1 MDERKGVTVSYLRQL
16 ARKYLREGAGA
27 SRGRE
32 LVSSL
37 AERIPALGRLARM
50 AGLATSRR
58 GSGDVGGEEK
68 ALDSGPADS
77 RDAKGPAS
85 ESVPLPPPE
94 SAAAPQ
100 ARELSEEP
108 ITQPGSGPRTRPAR
122 VVTFPARVKARR
134 DPDEEDTQPLSP
146 EAPTPRPSS
155 SPKGDSPAAA
165 KPAPASEPPHAAEPL
180 VEGFFVTK
188 MAGEKEARRHHLLEE
203 QAPRLPPADASPER
217 DEHLAMLPLDYQDD
231 AMVLLA
237 RDPHTLFVFWDFSDA
252 SRNRAL
258 DELPAPRAVLKVFD
272 GEGVSREVDF
282 ALESR
287 SFYLQGM
294 TPGRTYRVEAHF
306 VGSDGRSRRIGHSSN
321 RATLPPAGPSADT
334 SIRFLRMPPPP
345 VVDRLRE
352 AVPSAASARVP
363 RVEER
368 EYVTWR
374 RVQLPGSAGVVDV
387 PEVHR
392 ERTEA
397 YVDAPRVPGASD
409 QRYVEE
415 AYLESAP
422 RAPGASDQQYARV
435 GEATLG
441 EGAVLAP
448 SRAPGA
454 SDQRYLAVELAPGA
468 SDQRYDVAS
477 PYLEVPRAPGASD
490 QRYDVASPYLEVP
503 RAPAASDQR
512 YGQAQLPGGVS
523 EYRYLEVP
531 RAPGASDQ
539 RYVAGG
545 QGTSDQRYLSV
556 PRAAEA
562 SDQRYLSVPRAAGAS
577 DQRYLTVPRAAGASD
592 QQYLSVPRAAG
603 ASDQRYLSA
612 DRATGASDQQ
622 YLTVPRAAGASDQ
635 RYLSVDRATGAS
647 DQQYLTVPRAAGASD
662 QRCLSADHATGTSD
676 QPGAS
681 RTAGGSDAWSPESP
695 RSRGDVT
702 EARDLPSSP
711 PVGTSAPVGAEA
723 SFPSGPSTQGTASTD
738 SWRPTEPEPPK
749 DPWALSVARGPSASE
764 QRALDKAREAA
775 RRAALASVPVSPSPA
790 KVEAPAAMPASTPP
804 AKAEAPTAP
813 TPKVESRAAPS
824 AVAPKAD
831 AVKSPPAAPSKAAQN
846 PPEPKPSGSKSSTRS
861 RPSRRGRK

>member
-32 LVSSL
+32 LVTSL

-58 GSGDVGGEEK
+58 GSGDVGGEERT
-68 ALDSGPADS
+68 LDSGPADS
-77 RDAKGPAS
+77 RSAKGPTP
-85 ESVPLPPPE
+85 ESVPLPSPE

-108 ITQPGSGPRTRPAR
+108 ITEPSGGPKTRPAR
-122 VVTFPARVKARR
+122 VVTFPAREKARR
-134 DPDEEDTQPLSP
+134 DPEDEATVSLSP

-155 SPKGDSPAAA
+155 SPKAEQPAAA
-165 KPAPASEPPHAAEPL
+165 PPAPASEPPHAAEPL

-217 DEHLAMLPLDYQDD
+217 NEHLAMLPLDYQDD

-237 RDPHTLFVFWDFSDA
+237 RDLHTLFVFWDFSDA
-252 SRNRAL
+252 SRGRAL
-258 DELPAPRAVLKVFD
+258 DDLPAPRAVMKVFD

-345 VVDRLRE
+345 VVDRSRE
-352 AVPSAASARVP
+352 AVPTAASVRVP

-374 RVQLPGSAGVVDV
+374 RVQLPGSAGLADV

-409 QRYVEE
+409 QRYAEEAYLESAPRAPGASDQRYAEE

-448 SRAPGA
+448 SRPPGASDQRYLDVERAPGA
-454 SDQRYLAVELAPGA
+454 SDQRYGG
-468 SDQRYDVAS
+468 DVAGPS
-477 PYLEVPRAPGASD
+477 YLEVPRAPGASE
-490 QRYDVASPYLEVP
+490 QRYGGDVVGTPYLEVP
-503 RAPAASDQR
+503 RATGASDQR
-512 YGQAQLPGGVS
+512 HGQALLPGGVS
-523 EYRYLEVP
+523 EYRYLDVP

-545 QGTSDQRYLSV
+545 QGTQGVQRAPGTSDQQYLT
-556 PRAAEA
+556 
-562 SDQRYLSVPRAAGAS
+562 VPRAAGAS

-603 ASDQRYLSA
+603 ASDQ
-612 DRATGASDQQ
+612 Q
-622 YLTVPRAAGASDQ
+622 YLTVSRAAGASDQ

-647 DQQYLTVPRAAGASD
+647 DQQYLTVPRAVGASD
-662 QRCLSADHATGTSD
+662 QRYLSADRATGASD
-676 QPGAS
+676 QPGA
-681 RTAGGSDAWSPESP
+681 AGRSDAWSPESP
-695 RSRGDVT
+695 TSRGDLL
-702 EARDLPSSP
+702 EARDLSS
-711 PVGTSAPVGAEA
+711 TSSPVGAEG
-723 SFPSGPSTQGTASTD
+723 SFPSGPSTHGAATTD

-775 RRAALASVPVSPSPA
+775 RRAALASVSASPS
-790 KVEAPAAMPASTPP
+790 P
-804 AKAEAPTAP
+804 AKAEAPRTAP
-813 TPKVESRAAPS
+813 AQVEAPAPKVETPAASS
-824 AVAPKAD
+824 AVAPKSD
-831 AVKSPPAAPSKAAQN
+831 AAKSPPAKAAEK
-846 PPEPKPSGSKSSTRS
+846 PPEPKPSGSKSSKS

>member
-16 ARKYLREGAGA
+16 ARKYLRDGAGA

-32 LVSSL
+32 IVTAL

-50 AGLATSRR
+50 AGLTTSRR
-58 GSGDVGGEEK
+58 GSGDVGGEERV
-68 ALDSGPADS
+68 LDSGRADS
-77 RDAKGPAS
+77 RPVPGPAP
-85 ESVPLPPPE
+85 ETVPLPPPE
-94 SAAAPQ
+94 SPAASQP
-100 ARELSEEP
+100 RELSEEP
-108 ITQPGSGPRTRPAR
+108 ITEPSGGPKTRPAR
-122 VVTFPARVKARR
+122 VVTFHARGKARR
-134 DPDEEDTQPLSP
+134 DPDDEDTLPLAP
-146 EAPTPRPSS
+146 DAPTPRPSS
-155 SPKGDSPAAA
+155 APSEDVPAAA
-165 KPAPASEPPHAAEPL
+165 KPAPAASEPPHAAEPL

-217 DEHLAMLPLDYQDD
+217 DERLAMLPLDYQDD

-258 DELPAPRAVLKVFD
+258 DDLPSPRAVMKVFD

-321 RATLPPAGPSADT
+321 RATLPPSGPSTDT

-345 VVDRLRE
+345 VVDRLRAA
-352 AVPSAASARVP
+352 AVPAAVSARVP

-392 ERTEA
+392 ERDET

-409 QRYVEE
+409 QRYAEE

-422 RAPGASDQQYARV
+422 RAPGASDQRYARI

-448 SRAPGA
+448 GASDQRYLSVERAPGA
-454 SDQRYLAVELAPGA
+454 SDQRY
-468 SDQRYDVAS
+468 
-477 PYLEVPRAPGASD
+477 
-490 QRYDVASPYLEVP
+490 
-503 RAPAASDQR
+503 
-512 YGQAQLPGGVS
+512 GQGGNA
-523 EYRYLEVP
+523 RYLEVP

-539 RYVAGG
+539 RYGQTLLPGGVSEYRYLEVQRAPGASEQRYVEGAAG
-545 QGTSDQRYLSV
+545 QGYLEV
-556 PRAAEA
+556 PRAPGA
-562 SDQRYLSVPRAAGAS
+562 SDQRYLSVAREA
-577 DQRYLTVPRAAGASD
+577 
-592 QQYLSVPRAAG
+592 
-603 ASDQRYLSA
+603 
-612 DRATGASDQQ
+612 GASDQQ

-662 QRCLSADHATGTSD
+662 QRYLSVDRATGASD
-676 QPGAS
+676 LQPLTVPRAAEASGA
-681 RTAGGSDAWSPESP
+681 RYLEDALAQLAAPSSQGE
-695 RSRGDVT
+695 VL
-702 EARDLPSSP
+702 EARDLPLSRP
-711 PVGTSAPVGAEA
+711 GAVATATPVGAQA
-723 SFPSGPSTQGTASTD
+723 SVSSGTPAPD
-738 SWRPTEPEPPK
+738 AWRPSEPEPPK
-749 DPWALSVARGPSASE
+749 DPWALSVARGPTASE
-764 QRALDKAREAA
+764 QRALDRARETAEAA
-775 RRAALASVPVSPSPA
+775 RKDVPASVPPSPA
-790 KVEAPAAMPASTPP
+790 P
-804 AKAEAPTAP
+804 AKAEAPAAP
-813 TPKVESRAAPS
+813 APAPAAPASKVETPAVQGAA
-824 AVAPKAD
+824 
-831 AVKSPPAAPSKAAQN
+831 PPAAAKN
-846 PPEPKPSGSKSSTRS
+846 PPEPKSPGSKSSSKS

>member
-32 LVSSL
+32 LVTSL

-58 GSGDVGGEEK
+58 GSGAVGGEERT
-68 ALDSGPADS
+68 LDSGPAES
-77 RDAKGPAS
+77 QSAKAPTSG
-85 ESVPLPPPE
+85 SVPLPPPE

-108 ITQPGSGPRTRPAR
+108 ITEPGGGPKTRPAR
-122 VVTFPARVKARR
+122 VVTFPARGKARR
-134 DPDEEDTQPLSP
+134 DPDDEDTLSLSP

-155 SPKGDSPAAA
+155 APSEDPPAAA
-165 KPAPASEPPHAAEPL
+165 PPSPASEPPHAAEPL

-203 QAPRLPPADASPER
+203 HAPRLPPADVSPER

-252 SRNRAL
+252 SRSRAL
-258 DELPAPRAVLKVFD
+258 DGLPVPRAVMKVFD

-321 RATLPPAGPSADT
+321 RATLPPAGPSEDT

-345 VVDRLRE
+345 VVDRSRE
-352 AVPSAASARVP
+352 AVPAAATARGP

-374 RVQLPGSAGVVDV
+374 RVKLPGSAGVADV

-477 PYLEVPRAPGASD
+477 PYLEVPRAPGASE
-490 QRYDVASPYLEVP
+490 QRYDVASSYLEVP

-512 YGQAQLPGGVS
+512 YGEALPGGVS

-545 QGTSDQRYLSV
+545 QGTQ
-556 PRAAEA
+556 
-562 SDQRYLSVPRAAGAS
+562 GARHAPGIS

-603 ASDQRYLSA
+603 ASDQQYLTVSRAAGASDQRYLSA
-612 DRATGASDQQ
+612 ERVTGASDQQYLTVPRTAGASDQRYLSAERATGASDQQ

-635 RYLSVDRATGAS
+635 RYLSVDRATDAP
-647 DQQYLTVPRAAGASD
+647 DQQYPTAPRAAGTSD
-662 QRCLSADHATGTSD
+662 QRHLSLDRASD
-676 QPGAS
+676 QPGVS
-681 RTAGGSDAWSPESP
+681 RAAGGSDAWSPETP
-695 RSRGDVT
+695 RSQGDAL
-702 EARDLPSSP
+702 EARDLSSSRP
-711 PVGTSAPVGAEA
+711 AAQAPGSVLSA
-723 SFPSGPSTQGTASTD
+723 PSTQEMASTD

-764 QRALDKAREAA
+764 QRALDKAREATEAA
-775 RRAALASVPVSPSPA
+775 RRAAPASVPA
-790 KVEAPAAMPASTPP
+790 KVEGPAAPSTPP
-804 AKAEAPTAP
+804 AKTQ
-813 TPKVESRAAPS
+813 
-824 AVAPKAD
+824 
-831 AVKSPPAAPSKAAQN
+831 AVKSPPAEPAKAA
-846 PPEPKPSGSKSSTRS
+846 PKAPEPQPSGSKSSSKS

>member
-16 ARKYLREGAGA
+16 ARKYLRDGAGA

-32 LVSSL
+32 FVTSL

-58 GSGDVGGEEK
+58 GSGDVGGEERV
-68 ALDSGPADS
+68 LDSGRADS
-77 RDAKGPAS
+77 RPAPDPAS
-85 ESVPLPPPE
+85 ETVPLPPPE
-94 SAAAPQ
+94 SSAAPQ

-108 ITQPGSGPRTRPAR
+108 ITEPGGPKTRPAR
-122 VVTFPARVKARR
+122 VVTFPARGKARR
-134 DPDEEDTQPLSP
+134 DPDDEDTQPLAP
-146 EAPTPRPSS
+146 DVPTPRPSS
-155 SPKGDSPAAA
+155 APKEDVPAAAA

-203 QAPRLPPADASPER
+203 QAPRLPPADASPEQ
-217 DEHLAMLPLDYQDD
+217 DERLGNLPLDYHDD

-258 DELPAPRAVLKVFD
+258 DDLPSPRAVMKVFD

-345 VVDRLRE
+345 VVDRLRTE
-352 AVPSAASARVP
+352 AVPVAASARVP

-374 RVQLPGSAGVVDV
+374 RVRLPGSAGMVDV

-392 ERTEA
+392 ERDET

-409 QRYVEE
+409 QRYAEE

-422 RAPGASDQQYARV
+422 RAPGASDQRYARM

-454 SDQRYLAVELAPGA
+454 SDQRYLAVE
-468 SDQRYDVAS
+468 
-477 PYLEVPRAPGASD
+477 RAPGASD
-490 QRYDVASPYLEVP
+490 QRYMEGAAAPQYLEVP
-503 RAPAASDQR
+503 RAP
-512 YGQAQLPGGVS
+512 
-523 EYRYLEVP
+523 
-531 RAPGASDQ
+531 
-539 RYVAGG
+539 
-545 QGTSDQRYLSV
+545 
-556 PRAAEA
+556 
-562 SDQRYLSVPRAAGAS
+562 GAS

-592 QQYLSVPRAAG
+592 QQYLTASREAGASDQQYLTVPRAAG

-647 DQQYLTVPRAAGASD
+647 DQQYLTVPGAA
-662 QRCLSADHATGTSD
+662 GTSD
-676 QPGAS
+676 ARHLEEPRAAS
-681 RTAGGSDAWSPESP
+681 SQ
-695 RSRGDVT
+695 GDVL
-702 EARDLPSSP
+702 EARDLPVSRP
-711 PVGTSAPVGAEA
+711 AAMATSTPVGAEA
-723 SFPSGPSTQGTASTD
+723 SLSSGSPAPATSSTE
-738 SWRPTEPEPPK
+738 SWRPSEPEPPK
-749 DPWALSVARGPSASE
+749 DPWALSVARGPTASE
-764 QRALDKAREAA
+764 QRALDRAREAA
-775 RRAALASVPVSPSPA
+775 RGAAPASVPPTSPVS
-790 KVEAPAAMPASTPP
+790 
-804 AKAEAPTAP
+804 AKAEAPATPDTKAETPTAP
-813 TPKVESRAAPS
+813 S
-824 AVAPKAD
+824 
-831 AVKSPPAAPSKAAQN
+831 AAPSKAVASKDTA
-846 PPEPKPSGSKSSTRS
+846 PAPSAAPEKAAKTASEPKSPGSKSSSKS

>member
-32 LVSSL
+32 LVISL

-58 GSGDVGGEEK
+58 GSGDVGGEERK
-68 ALDSGPADS
+68 LDSGRVDS
-77 RDAKGPAS
+77 IPTS
-85 ESVPLPPPE
+85 ESVPLPSPE
-94 SAAAPQ
+94 TATAPQ

-108 ITQPGSGPRTRPAR
+108 ITEPGSGPRTRPAR

-134 DPDEEDTQPLSP
+134 EPDDEDTQPLSP

-155 SPKGDSPAAA
+155 APKGDVPAAA
-165 KPAPASEPPHAAEPL
+165 KPTPPSEPAHAAEPL

-258 DELPAPRAVLKVFD
+258 DELPSPRAVMKVFD

-321 RATLPPAGPSADT
+321 RATLPPAGPSVDT

-345 VVDRLRE
+345 VVDRLRAE
-352 AVPSAASARVP
+352 IPAAAPARVP
-363 RVEER
+363 QVQER

-392 ERTEA
+392 ERTET
-397 YVDAPRVPGASD
+397 YVDAPRAPGASD
-409 QRYVEE
+409 QRYAEE

-422 RAPGASDQQYARV
+422 RAPGASDMQYARI

-454 SDQRYLAVELAPGA
+454 SDQRYLSVERAPGA
-468 SDQRYDVAS
+468 SDQRYAEGAAS
-477 PYLEVPRAPGASD
+477 SYLEVPRAPGASD
-490 QRYDVASPYLEVP
+490 QRYA
-503 RAPAASDQR
+503 
-512 YGQAQLPGGVS
+512 PGGVP
-523 EYRYLEVP
+523 EHRYLEVP

-545 QGTSDQRYLSV
+545 QGALEV
-556 PRAAEA
+556 PRA
-562 SDQRYLSVPRAAGAS
+562 PG
-577 DQRYLTVPRAAGASD
+577 GSD

-603 ASDQRYLSA
+603 ASDQRYLTVPHAAGASDQQYLTVSRPA
-612 DRATGASDQQ
+612 GASDQRYLSVERATGASDEK

-635 RYLSVDRATGAS
+635 RYLSPDRATGAS
-647 DQQYLTVPRAAGASD
+647 DQPYLAVPRAAAASD
-662 QRCLSADHATGTSD
+662 QRYLTGDRARGLSD
-676 QPGAS
+676 QLHVGPPRASGGADA
-681 RTAGGSDAWSPESP
+681 RPVPAPAGG
-695 RSRGDVT
+695 
-702 EARDLPSSP
+702 
-711 PVGTSAPVGAEA
+711 APVVA
-723 SFPSGPSTQGTASTD
+723 GPSTVEMASSET
-738 SWRPTEPEPPK
+738 WRPSEPETPK
-749 DPWALSVARGPSASE
+749 DPWTLNVARGPTASE
-764 QRALDKAREAA
+764 QRALDRAREAA
-775 RRAALASVPVSPSPA
+775 RTAVPA
-790 KVEAPAAMPASTPP
+790 KAEVPATPP
-804 AKAEAPTAP
+804 AKAAEP
-813 TPKVESRAAPS
+813 
-824 AVAPKAD
+824 PKA
-831 AVKSPPAAPSKAAQN
+831 ATTPSEPRSP
-846 PPEPKPSGSKSSTRS
+846 GSKTSSKS

>member
-32 LVSSL
+32 LVTSL

-50 AGLATSRR
+50 AGLAISRR
-58 GSGDVGGEEK
+58 GSGDVGGEERT
-68 ALDSGPADS
+68 LDSGPADS
-77 RDAKGPAS
+77 RSARGPTS

-94 SAAAPQ
+94 STAAPQ

-108 ITQPGSGPRTRPAR
+108 ITEPSGGPKTRPAR
-122 VVTFPARVKARR
+122 VVTFPAREKASR
-134 DPDEEDTQPLSP
+134 DPDDEDTVSLSP
-146 EAPTPRPSS
+146 EVPTPRPSS
-155 SPKGDSPAAA
+155 SPKGEQPAAA
-165 KPAPASEPPHAAEPL
+165 QPAPASEPPHAAEPL

-217 DEHLAMLPLDYQDD
+217 NEHLSMLPLDYQDD

-252 SRNRAL
+252 SRSRAL
-258 DELPAPRAVLKVFD
+258 DDLPAPRAVMKVFD

-345 VVDRLRE
+345 VVDRSRE
-352 AVPSAASARVP
+352 AVPTAASVRVP
-363 RVEER
+363 GVEER

-374 RVQLPGSAGVVDV
+374 RVQLPGSAGLVDV

-409 QRYVEE
+409 QRYAEE

-490 QRYDVASPYLEVP
+490 QRYGGDVVGTPYLEVP
-503 RAPAASDQR
+503 RATGASDQR
-512 YGQAQLPGGVS
+512 HGQALLPGGVS
-523 EYRYLEVP
+523 EYRYLEVS

-545 QGTSDQRYLSV
+545 HGTQGVQRAPGTSDQ
-556 PRAAEA
+556 
-562 SDQRYLSVPRAAGAS
+562 Q
-577 DQRYLTVPRAAGASD
+577 YLTVPRAAGASD

-622 YLTVPRAAGASDQ
+622 YLTVPRAVGASDQRYLSVDRATGASDQRYLTVPRAAGASDQ

-647 DQQYLTVPRAAGASD
+647 DQPGAPRAAG
-662 QRCLSADHATGTSD
+662 R
-676 QPGAS
+676 
-681 RTAGGSDAWSPESP
+681 SDAWSPEAPS
-695 RSRGDVT
+695 SRGVL
-702 EARDLPSSP
+702 EARDLSS
-711 PVGTSAPVGAEA
+711 TSAPVGVEG
-723 SFPSGPSTQGTASTD
+723 SLPSGPSTPGPAITD

-775 RRAALASVPVSPSPA
+775 RRAAVASVSASPS
-790 KVEAPAAMPASTPP
+790 P
-804 AKAEAPTAP
+804 AKAEAPRTAP
-813 TPKVESRAAPS
+813 AQVEAPAPKVETPAASS
-824 AVAPKAD
+824 AVAPKSD
-831 AVKSPPAAPSKAAQN
+831 AAKSPPAKAAQK
-846 PPEPKPSGSKSSTRS
+846 PPEPKPSGSKSSKS

>member
-58 GSGDVGGEEK
+58 GSGDVGGEERV
-68 ALDSGPADS
+68 LDSGPADS
-77 RDAKGPAS
+77 RDAKGPTS
-85 ESVPLPPPE
+85 ESVPLPSPE

-108 ITQPGSGPRTRPAR
+108 ITEPSGGPKTRPAR
-122 VVTFPARVKARR
+122 VVTFPSRGKARR
-134 DPDEEDTQPLSP
+134 DPNEEDTLPLAP

-155 SPKGDSPAAA
+155 APKEDAPAAA

-203 QAPRLPPADASPER
+203 QSPRLPPADASPER
-217 DEHLAMLPLDYQDD
+217 NEHLAMLPLDYQDD

-334 SIRFLRMPPPP
+334 SIRFLRMAPPP

-352 AVPSAASARVP
+352 AVPVAASARVP

-490 QRYDVASPYLEVP
+490 QRYDVATPYLEVP

-562 SDQRYLSVPRAAGAS
+562 SDQRYL
-577 DQRYLTVPRAAGASD
+577 TVPRASGASD
-592 QQYLSVPRAAG
+592 QQYLSVPRAA
-603 ASDQRYLSA
+603 
-612 DRATGASDQQ
+612 GASDQQ

-662 QRCLSADHATGTSD
+662 QRYLSADHIAGTSD
-676 QPGAS
+676 QSGVA
-681 RTAGGSDAWSPESP
+681 RAAGGSDAWSPESP
-695 RSRGDVT
+695 RSRGDVL
-702 EARDLPSSP
+702 EARDLPSP
-711 PVGTSAPVGAEA
+711 RPAETAAPVGAEGA
-723 SFPSGPSTQGTASTD
+723 SGPSTQGSASTD
-738 SWRPTEPEPPK
+738 SWRPAEPESPK

-790 KVEAPAAMPASTPP
+790 K
-804 AKAEAPTAP
+804 AEAPTAP
-813 TPKVESRAAPS
+813 APKAETPAASS

-831 AVKSPPAAPSKAAQN
+831 AVKSPPAAPPKAAQN

>member
-16 ARKYLREGAGA
+16 ARKFLREGAGA

-32 LVSSL
+32 LVSTL

-58 GSGDVGGEEK
+58 GSGAVPGEERS
-68 ALDSGPADS
+68 LDSGRADS
-77 RDAKGPAS
+77 RSARSPTP
-85 ESVPLPPPE
+85 ESVPLPPSE
-94 SAAAPQ
+94 GAAAPQ

-108 ITQPGSGPRTRPAR
+108 ITEPSGGPRTRPAR
-122 VVTFPARVKARR
+122 VVTFPARAKTRR
-134 DPDEEDTQPLSP
+134 DPDDEDTQSLGP
-146 EAPTPRPSS
+146 ETATPRPSG
-155 SPKGDSPAAA
+155 SPKGEVPAAA
-165 KPAPASEPPHAAEPL
+165 TPAPVSEPPHAAEPL

-203 QAPRLPPADASPER
+203 QAPRLPPADVSPER
-217 DEHLAMLPLDYQDD
+217 NEHLAMLPLDYQDD

-237 RDPHTLFVFWDFSDA
+237 RDPHTLFVFWDFSAA
-252 SRNRAL
+252 SRSRAL
-258 DELPAPRAVLKVFD
+258 DDLPVPRAVLKVFD

-352 AVPSAASARVP
+352 AIPAAASARVP

-374 RVQLPGSAGVVDV
+374 RVRLPGSAGVVDE

-392 ERTEA
+392 ERIED

-415 AYLESAP
+415 AYLERAP

-468 SDQRYDVAS
+468 SDQRYGGEVAGA

-490 QRYDVASPYLEVP
+490 QRYGGEVAGTPYLEVP
-503 RAPAASDQR
+503 RTPGASEQR
-512 YGQAQLPGGVS
+512 YGQSLLPGGVS

-545 QGTSDQRYLSV
+545 QGTLEA
-556 PRAAEA
+556 PRAPGT

-577 DQRYLTVPRAAGASD
+577 DQRYLTVPRAA
-592 QQYLSVPRAAG
+592 
-603 ASDQRYLSA
+603 
-612 DRATGASDQQ
+612 GASDQQ

-662 QRCLSADHATGTSD
+662 QRYLSVDRATGASDQQYVTAPRAAGAWDQRSPSADRAAGVPD
-676 QPGAS
+676 QTEAS
-681 RTAGGSDAWSPESP
+681 LAAGGSDAWSPEGP
-695 RSRGDVT
+695 RSRGDVLD
-702 EARDLPSSP
+702 ARELSSSRP
-711 PVGTSAPVGAEA
+711 AATSAPAG
-723 SFPSGPSTQGTASTD
+723 SGPSTQGAASTD
-738 SWRPTEPEPPK
+738 SWRPTEPEPPR

-775 RRAALASVPVSPSPA
+775 EATRRAAPAAAPTSPEPA
-790 KVEAPAAMPASTPP
+790 KTH
-804 AKAEAPTAP
+804 
-813 TPKVESRAAPS
+813 
-824 AVAPKAD
+824 AVT
-831 AVKSPPAAPSKAAQN
+831 SPPAAPAKAAQN
-846 PPEPKPSGSKSSTRS
+846 PPEPKPSGSKSSKS

>member
-32 LVSSL
+32 LVTSL

-58 GSGDVGGEEK
+58 GSGDVGGEERT
-68 ALDSGPADS
+68 LDSGPADS
-77 RDAKGPAS
+77 RSAKGPTS

-108 ITQPGSGPRTRPAR
+108 ITEPSGGPRTRPAR
-122 VVTFPARVKARR
+122 VVTFPAREKARR
-134 DPDEEDTQPLSP
+134 DPEDEDTVSQSP

-155 SPKGDSPAAA
+155 SPKGDQPAAA
-165 KPAPASEPPHAAEPL
+165 QPAPASEPPHAAEPL

-217 DEHLAMLPLDYQDD
+217 NEHLAMLPLDYQDD

-252 SRNRAL
+252 SRSRAL
-258 DELPAPRAVLKVFD
+258 DDLPAPRAVMKVFD
-272 GEGVSREVDF
+272 GDGVSREVDF

-345 VVDRLRE
+345 VVDRSRE
-352 AVPSAASARVP
+352 AVPTAASVRVP
-363 RVEER
+363 GVAER

-374 RVQLPGSAGVVDV
+374 RVQLPGSAGLADV

-409 QRYVEE
+409 QRYAEE

-454 SDQRYLAVELAPGA
+454 SDQRYLDVDRAPAA
-468 SDQRYDVAS
+468 SDQRYGGDVAGPS
-477 PYLEVPRAPGASD
+477 YLEVPRAPGASD
-490 QRYDVASPYLEVP
+490 QRYLSVD
-503 RAPAASDQR
+503 RATGASDQR
-512 YGQAQLPGGVS
+512 HGQTLLPGGVS
-523 EYRYLEVP
+523 EYRYLEVS

-545 QGTSDQRYLSV
+545 QGAQGVQRAPGTSDQQYLT
-556 PRAAEA
+556 
-562 SDQRYLSVPRAAGAS
+562 VPRAAGAS
-577 DQRYLTVPRAAGASD
+577 DQRYLAVPRAAGASD

-603 ASDQRYLSA
+603 ASDQQYLTVP
-612 DRATGASDQQ
+612 RAAGASDQQ

-662 QRCLSADHATGTSD
+662 QRYLSVDRATGASD
-676 QPGAS
+676 QHGAP
-681 RTAGGSDAWSPESP
+681 RAVGGSNAWSPEAP
-695 RSRGDVT
+695 GSRGDLL
-702 EARDLPSSP
+702 EAQDLSS
-711 PVGTSAPVGAEA
+711 TSAPVGAEG
-723 SFPSGPSTQGTASTD
+723 SFPSGPSTHGAATTD

-775 RRAALASVPVSPSPA
+775 RRAALASVSASPS
-790 KVEAPAAMPASTPP
+790 P
-804 AKAEAPTAP
+804 AKAEAPRTPPAQVEAP
-813 TPKVESRAAPS
+813 APKVETPAASS

-831 AVKSPPAAPSKAAQN
+831 AAKSPPAKAAQK
-846 PPEPKPSGSKSSTRS
+846 PPEPKPSGSKSSKS

>member
-16 ARKYLREGAGA
+16 ARKYLRDGAGA

-32 LVSSL
+32 FVTSL

-58 GSGDVGGEEK
+58 GSGDVGGEERV
-68 ALDSGPADS
+68 LDSGRADS
-77 RDAKGPAS
+77 RPVPHPTP
-85 ESVPLPPPE
+85 ETVPLPPPE
-94 SAAAPQ
+94 SSAAPQ

-108 ITQPGSGPRTRPAR
+108 ITEPGSPRTRPAR
-122 VVTFPARVKARR
+122 VVTFPARGKARR
-134 DPDEEDTQPLSP
+134 DPDDEDTLPLAP
-146 EAPTPRPSS
+146 DAPTPRPSS
-155 SPKGDSPAAA
+155 APREDREDVPAAA

-203 QAPRLPPADASPER
+203 QTPRLPPADASPER
-217 DEHLAMLPLDYQDD
+217 DEHLGMLPLDYQDD

-258 DELPAPRAVLKVFD
+258 DDLPSPRAVMKVFD

-321 RATLPPAGPSADT
+321 RATLPPAGPSEDT

-345 VVDRLRE
+345 VVDRSRTE
-352 AVPSAASARVP
+352 AVPSAVSARVP

-374 RVQLPGSAGVVDV
+374 RVRLPGSAGMMDV

-392 ERTEA
+392 ERDEA

-409 QRYVEE
+409 QRYAEE

-422 RAPGASDQQYARV
+422 RAPGASDQRYARM

-448 SRAPGA
+448 SRSPGA
-454 SDQRYLAVELAPGA
+454 SDQRYLAVERAPGA
-468 SDQRYDVAS
+468 SDQRYVEGAAA
-477 PYLEVPRAPGASD
+477 PRYLEVPRAPGASD
-490 QRYDVASPYLEVP
+490 QRY
-503 RAPAASDQR
+503 
-512 YGQAQLPGGVS
+512 GQKVLPGGVS

-539 RYVAGG
+539 RYVEGAAG
-545 QGTSDQRYLSV
+545 QG
-556 PRAAEA
+556 RA
-562 SDQRYLSVPRAAGAS
+562 PGAS
-577 DQRYLTVPRAAGASD
+577 DQRYLTVSREAGASD
-592 QQYLSVPRAAG
+592 QQYLTVPRAAG

-662 QRCLSADHATGTSD
+662 ARYPEEPRAQASATSS
-676 QPGAS
+676 QG
-681 RTAGGSDAWSPESP
+681 E
-695 RSRGDVT
+695 VL
-702 EARDLPSSP
+702 EARDLPLP
-711 PVGTSAPVGAEA
+711 RPAAVATSTSMGAEA
-723 SFPSGPSTQGTASTD
+723 SSSSPVAAGASE
-738 SWRPTEPEPPK
+738 SWRPSEPEPPR
-749 DPWALSVARGPSASE
+749 DPWALSVARGPTASE
-764 QRALDKAREAA
+764 QRALDRAREAA
-775 RRAALASVPVSPSPA
+775 EAARSAAPAPVPPPPPVSA
-790 KVEAPAAMPASTPP
+790 KVEAPAAPAARPEPAPTPSAAP
-804 AKAEAPTAP
+804 AKAAKTASEP
-813 TPKVESRAAPS
+813 
-824 AVAPKAD
+824 
-831 AVKSPPAAPSKAAQN
+831 KSP
-846 PPEPKPSGSKSSTRS
+846 GSKSSSKS

>member
-32 LVSSL
+32 LVTSL

-50 AGLATSRR
+50 AGLTTSRR
-58 GSGDVGGEEK
+58 GSGDVGGEER

-77 RDAKGPAS
+77 RSAKGPTS

-94 SAAAPQ
+94 STAAPQ

-108 ITQPGSGPRTRPAR
+108 ITEPSGGPKTRPAR
-122 VVTFPARVKARR
+122 VVTFPARVKDRR
-134 DPDEEDTQPLSP
+134 DPDDEDTVPLAP

-155 SPKGDSPAAA
+155 SPKGDLPAAA

-217 DEHLAMLPLDYQDD
+217 NEHLAMLPLDYQDD

-252 SRNRAL
+252 SRSRAL
-258 DELPAPRAVLKVFD
+258 DDLPAPRAVMKVFD

-345 VVDRLRE
+345 VVDRSRE
-352 AVPSAASARVP
+352 AVPTAASTRVP
-363 RVEER
+363 RLEER

-392 ERTEA
+392 ERTVA
-397 YVDAPRVPGASD
+397 YVDAPRVAGASD
-409 QRYVEE
+409 QRYAEE
-415 AYLESAP
+415 TYLESAP

-490 QRYDVASPYLEVP
+490 QRYGGDVVGTPYLEVP

-512 YGQAQLPGGVS
+512 YGQALLPGGVS

-545 QGTSDQRYLSV
+545 QGTVGV
-556 PRAAEA
+556 PRAPGTA
-562 SDQRYLSVPRAAGAS
+562 DQQYLSVPRAAGAS

-603 ASDQRYLSA
+603 ASDQRHLSV

-647 DQQYLTVPRAAGASD
+647 DQQYLMVPRAAGASD
-662 QRCLSADHATGTSD
+662 QRNLSADRATGESD

-681 RTAGGSDAWSPESP
+681 RAAGGSDAWSPESP
-695 RSRGDVT
+695 RSRGDVL
-702 EARDLPSSP
+702 EARDLSSTRP
-711 PVGTSAPVGAEA
+711 AATSAPVEAEG
-723 SFPSGPSTQGTASTD
+723 SFPSGPSAQEAASTD
-738 SWRPTEPEPPK
+738 SWRPTEPEPPT
-749 DPWALSVARGPSASE
+749 DPWALSVSRGPSASE
-764 QRALDKAREAA
+764 QRALDRAREAA
-775 RRAALASVPVSPSPA
+775 ETSRRAAPAAVPASPSPA
-790 KVEAPAAMPASTPP
+790 KVEGPAAPSPASTKAEAPSTPP
-804 AKAEAPTAP
+804 A
-813 TPKVESRAAPS
+813 
-824 AVAPKAD
+824 KAD
-831 AVKSPPAAPSKAAQN
+831 AVKSPPAAPPKAAQK
-846 PPEPKPSGSKSSTRS
+846 PPEPKPSGSKSSAKS

>member
-58 GSGDVGGEEK
+58 GSGDVGGEER

-77 RDAKGPAS
+77 RSAKGPTS
-85 ESVPLPPPE
+85 GSVPLPSPE
-94 SAAAPQ
+94 SATAPQ

-108 ITQPGSGPRTRPAR
+108 ITEPSGGPKTRPAR
-122 VVTFPARVKARR
+122 VVTFPARGKARR
-134 DPDEEDTQPLSP
+134 DPDEEDTLSLSP

-155 SPKGDSPAAA
+155 APKEDPPAAA
-165 KPAPASEPPHAAEPL
+165 PPAPEPPHAAEPL

-203 QAPRLPPADASPER
+203 HAPRLPPADASPER

-258 DELPAPRAVLKVFD
+258 DDLPAPRAVMKVFD

-345 VVDRLRE
+345 VVDRSRE
-352 AVPSAASARVP
+352 AVPVAASARVP

-415 AYLESAP
+415 AYLESVP

-490 QRYDVASPYLEVP
+490 QRYDMASPYLEVP

-512 YGQAQLPGGVS
+512 YGESLLPGGVS

-545 QGTSDQRYLSV
+545 QGTQGAQ
-556 PRAAEA
+556 PAPGT

-603 ASDQRYLSA
+603 ASDQRYLPVERATGASDQQYLTVPRAAGASDQRYLSA
-612 DRATGASDQQ
+612 ERATGASDQQ

-647 DQQYLTVPRAAGASD
+647 DQQYLTAPRTTGASD
-662 QRCLSADHATGTSD
+662 QRHLLVDRASD
-676 QPGAS
+676 QLGAS
-681 RTAGGSDAWSPESP
+681 RAAGGSDAWSPETP
-695 RSRGDVT
+695 RSQGDVL
-702 EARDLPSSP
+702 EARDLSSSRP
-711 PVGTSAPVGAEA
+711 AAQAPGSVLSA
-723 SFPSGPSTQGTASTD
+723 PSTQEMASTD

-790 KVEAPAAMPASTPP
+790 TVESPAAPSAASAKAEAPSTPP
-804 AKAEAPTAP
+804 AKTE
-813 TPKVESRAAPS
+813 
-824 AVAPKAD
+824 
-831 AVKSPPAAPSKAAQN
+831 AVKPPPAAPAKAAQK
-846 PPEPKPSGSKSSTRS
+846 PSEPKPSGSKSSSKS

>member
-58 GSGDVGGEEK
+58 GSGDVGGEERK
-68 ALDSGPADS
+68 LDSGRVDS
-77 RDAKGPAS
+77 SPTS
-85 ESVPLPPPE
+85 ESVPLPSPE
-94 SAAAPQ
+94 TATAPQ

-108 ITQPGSGPRTRPAR
+108 ITEPGSGPKTRPAR

-134 DPDEEDTQPLSP
+134 EQDDEDTQPLSP

-155 SPKGDSPAAA
+155 APKADVPTAA
-165 KPAPASEPPHAAEPL
+165 KPTPPSEPAHAAEPL

-258 DELPAPRAVLKVFD
+258 DELPSPRAVMKVFD

-321 RATLPPAGPSADT
+321 RATLPPAGPSVDT

-345 VVDRLRE
+345 VVDRLRAE
-352 AVPSAASARVP
+352 IPAAAPARVP
-363 RVEER
+363 QLQER

-392 ERTEA
+392 ERTET
-397 YVDAPRVPGASD
+397 YVDAPRAPGASD
-409 QRYVEE
+409 QRYAEE

-422 RAPGASDQQYARV
+422 RAPGASDQRYVEEAYLESGPRAPGASDMQYARI

-454 SDQRYLAVELAPGA
+454 SDQRYLSVE
-468 SDQRYDVAS
+468 
-477 PYLEVPRAPGASD
+477 RAPGASD
-490 QRYDVASPYLEVP
+490 QRY
-503 RAPAASDQR
+503 
-512 YGQAQLPGGVS
+512 AQTVLPGGVP

-545 QGTSDQRYLSV
+545 QGALEV
-556 PRAAEA
+556 PRA
-562 SDQRYLSVPRAAGAS
+562 PG
-577 DQRYLTVPRAAGASD
+577 GSD

-603 ASDQRYLSA
+603 ASDQRYLTVPHAAGASDQQYLTVSRPA
-612 DRATGASDQQ
+612 GASDQRYLSVERATGASDEK

-635 RYLSVDRATGAS
+635 RYLSPDRATGAS
-647 DQQYLTVPRAAGASD
+647 DQPYVTVPRATSASD
-662 QRCLSADHATGTSD
+662 QRYLTGDRARGLSD
-676 QPGAS
+676 QLQAGPPRAS
-681 RTAGGSDAWSPESP
+681 GGSDA
-695 RSRGDVT
+695 R
-702 EARDLPSSP
+702 
-711 PVGTSAPVGAEA
+711 PVPAPAGGAPVVA
-723 SFPSGPSTQGTASTD
+723 GPSTVEMASAET
-738 SWRPTEPEPPK
+738 WRPSEPEPPK
-749 DPWALSVARGPSASE
+749 DPWTLNVARGPTASE
-764 QRALDKAREAA
+764 QRALDRAREAA
-775 RRAALASVPVSPSPA
+775 RMAV
-790 KVEAPAAMPASTPP
+790 P
-804 AKAEAPTAP
+804 AKAEAPAAAVP
-813 TPKVESRAAPS
+813 TPAKAAEP
-824 AVAPKAD
+824 PKA
-831 AVKSPPAAPSKAAQN
+831 ATTPSEPKSP
-846 PPEPKPSGSKSSTRS
+846 GSKTSSKS

>member
-16 ARKYLREGAGA
+16 ARKYLREGAGV

-32 LVSSL
+32 WVTSL

-58 GSGDVGGEEK
+58 GSGAVGGEERV
-68 ALDSGPADS
+68 LDSGPADS
-77 RDAKGPAS
+77 RSDKGS
-85 ESVPLPPPE
+85 TSGSVPLPPPE

-108 ITQPGSGPRTRPAR
+108 ITEPSGGPRTRPAR
-122 VVTFPARVKARR
+122 VVTFPARAKTRR
-134 DPDEEDTQPLSP
+134 DLDDEGDTLSLAP

-155 SPKGDSPAAA
+155 APREDAPAAA

-217 DEHLAMLPLDYQDD
+217 NEHLAMLPLDYQDD

-237 RDPHTLFVFWDFSDA
+237 RDPHTLFVFWDFSEA
-252 SRNRAL
+252 SRSRAL

-374 RVQLPGSAGVVDV
+374 RVQLPGSAGGVDV

-409 QRYVEE
+409 QRYVDE

-490 QRYDVASPYLEVP
+490 QRY
-503 RAPAASDQR
+503 
-512 YGQAQLPGGVS
+512 GQALLPGGVS

-545 QGTSDQRYLSV
+545 QGTQDMQRA
-556 PRAAEA
+556 PGT

-577 DQRYLTVPRAAGASD
+577 DQRYLSVPRAAGASD
-592 QQYLSVPRAAG
+592 QQYL
-603 ASDQRYLSA
+603 
-612 DRATGASDQQ
+612 
-622 YLTVPRAAGASDQ
+622 TVPRAPGASDQ

-662 QRCLSADHATGTSD
+662 QRYLSADHATGTSD
-676 QPGAS
+676 QPGAALA
-681 RTAGGSDAWSPESP
+681 AGGSDAW
-695 RSRGDVT
+695 
-702 EARDLPSSP
+702 
-711 PVGTSAPVGAEA
+711 
-723 SFPSGPSTQGTASTD
+723 
-738 SWRPTEPEPPK
+738 
-749 DPWALSVARGPSASE
+749 
-764 QRALDKAREAA
+764 
-775 RRAALASVPVSPSPA
+775 
-790 KVEAPAAMPASTPP
+790 
-804 AKAEAPTAP
+804 
-813 TPKVESRAAPS
+813 
-824 AVAPKAD
+824 
-831 AVKSPPAAPSKAAQN
+831 
-846 PPEPKPSGSKSSTRS
+846 
-861 RPSRRGRK
+861 

>member
-16 ARKYLREGAGA
+16 ARKYLRDGAGA

-58 GSGDVGGEEK
+58 GSGGLGGEERK
-68 ALDSGPADS
+68 LDSGRADS
-77 RDAKGPAS
+77 HPVPAS
-85 ESVPLPPPE
+85 APETVPLPSPKGSVA
-94 SAAAPQ
+94 SA

-108 ITQPGSGPRTRPAR
+108 ITEPSGGPKTRPAR
-122 VVTFPARVKARR
+122 VVTFQARGKARR
-134 DPDEEDTQPLSP
+134 DPDDEDTLPLAP
-146 EAPTPRPSS
+146 DAPTPRPSS
-155 SPKGDSPAAA
+155 APKGDVPAAV
-165 KPAPASEPPHAAEPL
+165 KPTPAAPEPTHAAEPL

-217 DEHLAMLPLDYQDD
+217 DEHLSMLPLDYQDD

-258 DELPAPRAVLKVFD
+258 DELPSPRAVMKVFD

-321 RATLPPAGPSADT
+321 RATLPPAGPSVDT

-345 VVDRLRE
+345 VVDRSRTE
-352 AVPSAASARVP
+352 AVPPSASARVP

-387 PEVHR
+387 PEVRR
-392 ERTEA
+392 ERDET

-409 QRYVEE
+409 QRYAEE
-415 AYLESAP
+415 AYLESPP
-422 RAPGASDQQYARV
+422 RAPGASDQQYARM
-435 GEATLG
+435 GEAVLG
-441 EGAVLAP
+441 EGGVLAP

-454 SDQRYLAVELAPGA
+454 SDQRYLSVE
-468 SDQRYDVAS
+468 
-477 PYLEVPRAPGASD
+477 RAPGASD
-490 QRYDVASPYLEVP
+490 QRYAQGGDVA
-503 RAPAASDQR
+503 AP
-512 YGQAQLPGGVS
+512 
-523 EYRYLEVP
+523 RYLEVP

-539 RYVAGG
+539 RYEQSLLPGG
-545 QGTSDQRYLSV
+545 VSEYRYLEV
-556 PRAAEA
+556 ARA
-562 SDQRYLSVPRAAGAS
+562 PGAS
-577 DQRYLTVPRAAGASD
+577 DQRYVEGAGGQGPREAGASD
-592 QQYLSVPRAAG
+592 QQYLTVPRAAG

-635 RYLSVDRATGAS
+635 RYLSPDRATGAS
-647 DQQYLTVPRAAGASD
+647 DQQYLSVPRAAGASD
-662 QRCLSADHATGTSD
+662 QRYLSVDRATGASD
-676 QPGAS
+676 QKYLSVPRAAGAS
-681 RTAGGSDAWSPESP
+681 DQRNLSSDRAADASDQSHASAAGAPDA
-695 RSRGDVT
+695 RSLKGQGAQGDVL
-702 EARDLPSSP
+702 EARDLPLSRP
-711 PVGTSAPVGAEA
+711 AGGATPAPV
-723 SFPSGPSTQGTASTD
+723 SASTPGSAHPD
-738 SWRPTEPEPPK
+738 AWRPSEPEPPK

-764 QRALDKAREAA
+764 QRALDKAREATEA
-775 RRAALASVPVSPSPA
+775 SRKAAPVSTPPSPA
-790 KVEAPAAMPASTPP
+790 PANVEAPSAQAPAAPAT
-804 AKAEAPTAP
+804 ATKPTVPVASSAAP
-813 TPKVESRAAPS
+813 TPSAAP
-824 AVAPKAD
+824 PK
-831 AVKSPPAAPSKAAQN
+831 PAQST
-846 PPEPKPSGSKSSTRS
+846 PEPKSPGSKPSSKS

>member
-32 LVSSL
+32 LVTSL

-58 GSGDVGGEEK
+58 GSGDVGGEERT
-68 ALDSGPADS
+68 LDSGPADS
-77 RDAKGPAS
+77 RSAKGPTS
-85 ESVPLPPPE
+85 KSVPLPPPE
-94 SAAAPQ
+94 STAAPQ

-108 ITQPGSGPRTRPAR
+108 ITEPSGGPKTRPAR
-122 VVTFPARVKARR
+122 VVTFPARGKARR
-134 DPDEEDTQPLSP
+134 DPEDEDTVSMSP

-155 SPKGDSPAAA
+155 SPKGDLPAAA
-165 KPAPASEPPHAAEPL
+165 PPAPASEPPHAAEPL

-217 DEHLAMLPLDYQDD
+217 NEHLAMLPLDYQDD

-252 SRNRAL
+252 SRSRAL
-258 DELPAPRAVLKVFD
+258 DDLPAPRAVMKVFD

-345 VVDRLRE
+345 VVDRSRE
-352 AVPSAASARVP
+352 AVPSAASVRVP
-363 RVEER
+363 GVEER

-374 RVQLPGSAGVVDV
+374 RVRLPGSAGLVDV
-387 PEVHR
+387 PEAHR

-409 QRYVEE
+409 QRYAEE
-415 AYLESAP
+415 AFLESVP

-454 SDQRYLAVELAPGA
+454 SDQRYLDVDRAPAA
-468 SDQRYDVAS
+468 SDQRYGGDVAGPS
-477 PYLEVPRAPGASD
+477 YLEVPRAPGASD
-490 QRYDVASPYLEVP
+490 QRYLSVD
-503 RAPAASDQR
+503 RATGASDQR
-512 YGQAQLPGGVS
+512 HGQTLLPGGVS

-545 QGTSDQRYLSV
+545 QGTQGVQRAPGTSDQQYLTV
-556 PRAAEA
+556 H
-562 SDQRYLSVPRAAGAS
+562 RAAGAS

-662 QRCLSADHATGTSD
+662 QRYLSVDRATGASD
-676 QPGAS
+676 QSGAP
-681 RTAGGSDAWSPESP
+681 RAGERSDAWSPESP
-695 RSRGDVT
+695 TSRGDLL
-702 EARDLPSSP
+702 EARDLSS
-711 PVGTSAPVGAEA
+711 TSAPLGAEV
-723 SFPSGPSTQGTASTD
+723 SSPSGPSTQGAATTD

-775 RRAALASVPVSPSPA
+775 RRAALASVSASPS
-790 KVEAPAAMPASTPP
+790 P
-804 AKAEAPTAP
+804 AKAEAPRTAP
-813 TPKVESRAAPS
+813 AQVEAPAPKVETPAASS
-824 AVAPKAD
+824 AVTPKAD
-831 AVKSPPAAPSKAAQN
+831 TAKSPPPKAAQK
-846 PPEPKPSGSKSSTRS
+846 PPEPKPSGSKSSSKS

>member
-16 ARKYLREGAGA
+16 ARKYLREGAGV

-32 LVSSL
+32 LVTSL

-58 GSGDVGGEEK
+58 GSGAVGGEER

-77 RDAKGPAS
+77 RSDKGS
-85 ESVPLPPPE
+85 TSGSVPLPPPE

-108 ITQPGSGPRTRPAR
+108 ITEPSGGPRTRPAR
-122 VVTFPARVKARR
+122 VVTFPARAKTRR
-134 DPDEEDTQPLSP
+134 DLDDEDDTLSLAP

-155 SPKGDSPAAA
+155 APGEDAPAAA

-217 DEHLAMLPLDYQDD
+217 NEHLAMLPLDYQDD

-237 RDPHTLFVFWDFSDA
+237 RDPHTLFVFWDFSEA
-252 SRNRAL
+252 SRSRAL

-374 RVQLPGSAGVVDV
+374 RVRLPGSAGLVDV

-477 PYLEVPRAPGASD
+477 PYLEVPRAPGASE
-490 QRYDVASPYLEVP
+490 QRYDVASSYLEVP
-503 RAPAASDQR
+503 RAPAASEQR
-512 YGQAQLPGGVS
+512 YGEALPGGVS

-545 QGTSDQRYLSV
+545 QGTQDWQRA
-556 PRAAEA
+556 PGT

-592 QQYLSVPRAAG
+592 QRYLTVPRAAG
-603 ASDQRYLSA
+603 ASDQQYLTV

-635 RYLSVDRATGAS
+635 RYLS
-647 DQQYLTVPRAAGASD
+647 
-662 QRCLSADHATGTSD
+662 ADHATGTLD
-676 QPGAS
+676 QPGAA
-681 RTAGGSDAWSPESP
+681 RAAGGSDDWSPESP
-695 RSRGDVT
+695 RPRGAVL
-702 EARDLPSSP
+702 EARDLSSSRP
-711 PVGTSAPVGAEA
+711 AETSTPVGAEA
-723 SFPSGPSTQGTASTD
+723 PVPSGASTQDAASTD
-738 SWRPTEPEPPK
+738 SWRPTEPPR

-775 RRAALASVPVSPSPA
+775 RRAALASVSVSPSP
-790 KVEAPAAMPASTPP
+790 VQV
-804 AKAEAPTAP
+804 EAPTAP
-813 TPKVESRAAPS
+813 SPKVEPPTAAP
-824 AVAPKAD
+824 P
-831 AVKSPPAAPSKAAQN
+831 KAAQN
-846 PPEPKPSGSKSSTRS
+846 PPEPKPSGSKSSKS